1 MEHVFC
7 ILNLTDALDKNT
19 YQTAHT
25 IHYVG
30 TPSLQ
35 VRWQRKGKA
44 WNLFTSTKTVE
55 CCVEC
60 SGLLEL
66 YMHLTG
72 SN

>member
-1 MEHVFC
+1 M
-7 ILNLTDALDKNT
+7 TDALDKNT
-19 YQTAHT
+19 YRTAHT

-30 TPSLQ
+30 TPSPQ
-35 VRWQRKGKA
+35 VRWQRKGQA
-44 WNLFTSTKTVE
+44 WNLFTSTKLDE
-55 CCVEC
+55 YCVEY